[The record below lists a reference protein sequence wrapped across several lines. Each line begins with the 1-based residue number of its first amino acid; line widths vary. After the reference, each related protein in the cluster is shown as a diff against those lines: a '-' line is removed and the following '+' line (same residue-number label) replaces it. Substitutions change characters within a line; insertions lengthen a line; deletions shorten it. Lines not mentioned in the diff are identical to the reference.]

1 MEWKRQIYLQTGH
14 GITEARNHHNTGP
27 RSSVFLVRVAF
38 IAEPKTWVNTYIYS
52 CYFIT
57 QVLCWRVEPFSSFGY
72 ASVFLNT
79 RTSIHCQQRSK
90 LYWLE
95 FCFITGNERTIIL
108 ILRWPKSI
116 GWGLKLCYAFIFLF
130 CVKDGYNLKVIW
142 LNNNNDWTIRGGVTV
157 LLGYTVVY
165 VWLDCYSSYISFV
178 GYSIDVRCKWHC
190 WHLQLPLLTA

>member
-116 GWGLKLCYAFIFLF
+116 GWGHKLCYAVIFLF
-130 CVKDGYNLKVIW
+130 CGKDGYNLQHKFSESDLAKQQQRPNHSRWHHGSPWIY
-142 LNNNNDWTIRGGVTV
+142 RGICLVGLLFV
-157 LLGYTVVY
+157 LY
-165 VWLDCYSSYISFV
+165 
-178 GYSIDVRCKWHC
+178 
-190 WHLQLPLLTA
+190 